1 MKRDAVGKR
10 GFFPRQ
16 KGLGLSWSFRISEGH
31 SHRELVLPSSVA
43 SVAKLERI
51 LECGTEELSNYHFS
65 DSKDNNFL

>member
-16 KGLGLSWSFRISEGH
+16 KGLLSWSFRISERH

-43 SVAKLERI
+43 SVAKWERI
-51 LECGTEELSNYHFS
+51 LECGTGELSNYHFS